1 MVKFKPPEISWTA
14 QDLHQEWRRFSRQA
28 ECIFDGPLHEKEE
41 RVKVSYLK
49 LWVGDK
55 ELDVFEGFTFA
66 KPEDV
71 AKLKVM
77 LKKFEEYCAPRKN
90 HIMAA
95 LKFNERRQGDNESF
109 DSFVTDLKIL
119 VKDCGYQEEERMA
132 RDAIVFRCKHS
143 KVRKKYL
150 DQADVLTCEKAI
162 EIGRNYETNLSSL
175 KKLASDEDPT
185 VNTLSQEKRPPW
197 NRWQH
202 SDKSKGKTEKTTE
215 ANDVGSKHKCAR
227 CGYDKAHKK
236 CPAMGQQCRQCK
248 KMNHFSKLCLSKEV
262 HQLREVADSDQET
275 EGDSDQEETEDDSLF
290 VYSVKSSCV
299 PEDEQFHEVIVVEDT
314 EVCFQLDSGAKAN
327 VMSPK
332 TYNNLRRRPPLTK
345 TKTVLISFSKH
356 RLKPCGEVVLSA
368 KYKDNVEDLQFFVVE
383 AEVDSMLSGNIC
395 VKLGL
400 LKRVHQLTSNTPL
413 ARTTVELDD
422 HPELFKGLGC
432 LPGMYRIELADG
444 ATPVVH
450 SPRKI
455 PVPQREKVVEELK
468 RMEKLGVIVCQEE
481 LTEWVNSLVVVEK
494 PNGSVRLCIDPRD
507 LNVAMK
513 RSHYPMKTVDEVAS
527 RLQGANTFS
536 ILDAKSGF

>member
-1 MVKFKPPEISWTA
+1 MAKFKPPEISWTA

-41 RVKVSYLK
+41 SVKVSYLK

-55 ELDVFEGFTFA
+55 GLDVFEGFTFA
-66 KPEDV
+66 QPEDA
-71 AKLKVM
+71 AKLKVV

-119 VKDCGYQEEERMA
+119 VKDCGYQEEERMV
-132 RDAIVFRCKHS
+132 RDAIVFRCKHP
-143 KVRKKYL
+143 KVREKCL
-150 DQADVLTCEKAI
+150 DQADALTCEKAI

-197 NRWQH
+197 NRRQR
-202 SDKSKGKTEKTTE
+202 SNKSKGKTEKTTE
-215 ANDVGSKHKCAR
+215 AKDVESKHKCGR

-236 CPAMGQQCRQCK
+236 CPAMGQQCRHCK

-262 HQLREVADSDQET
+262 HQLQEVADSDQET
-275 EGDSDQEETEDDSLF
+275 EGDSDQEQSEDDSLF

-299 PEDEQFHEVIVVEDT
+299 PEDEQFHEVIVLGDT
-314 EVCFQLDSGAKAN
+314 EVRFQLDSGAKAN
-327 VMSPK
+327 VMSLK

-345 TKTVLISFSKH
+345 TNTVLISFSKH

-368 KYKDNVEDLQFFVVE
+368 KYKDNVEDVRFFVVE
-383 AEVDSMLSGNIC
+383 PEVESVLSGNIC

-413 ARTTVELDD
+413 GRTRVELDD
-422 HPELFKGLGC
+422 YPELFKGLGC
-432 LPGMYRIELADG
+432 FAWDI
-444 ATPVVH
+444 
-450 SPRKI
+450 
-455 PVPQREKVVEELK
+455 
-468 RMEKLGVIVCQEE
+468 
-481 LTEWVNSLVVVEK
+481 
-494 PNGSVRLCIDPRD
+494 
-507 LNVAMK
+507 
-513 RSHYPMKTVDEVAS
+513 SH
-527 RLQGANTFS
+527 
-536 ILDAKSGF
+536 